1 MSDIRDPQVFLGQD
15 SQQPDALAVLME
27 EYRAMYALV
36 LYRLSALDQR
46 IPIATAAIT
55 TVFGSIA
62 VLPQTLQIV
71 LLIAVPLSLVWLVA
85 TTTNHARSLEDAF
98 RRIEVIEQSANA
110 AARSQ
115 VMTFQSTHPSRGK
128 RVGGRTGQHTV
139 DAVSAT
145 ALLLIAGCYALA
157 VQLVQSI
164 WHTAYC
170 VYVAITLAVMWR
182 IVRSVRR
189 YAYVTS
195 QAMPSAQ

>member
-1 MSDIRDPQVFLGQD
+1 
-15 SQQPDALAVLME
+15 
-27 EYRAMYALV
+27 MYSLV

-62 VLPQTLQIV
+62 VLPETLQIV

-98 RRIEVIEQSANA
+98 RRIEVIELSANA
-110 AARSQ
+110 TAKLQ
-115 VMTFQSTHPSRGK
+115 VMAFQSTHPSRGK
-128 RVGGRTGQHTV
+128 RVGGRTGQNTV

-145 ALLLIAGCYALA
+145 ALLLITGCYFLA
-157 VQLVQSI
+157 VQLVQSM

-170 VYVAITLAVMWR
+170 LYVAVTLAAMWR

-189 YAYVTS
+189 YAYVTTPATS
-195 QAMPSAQ
+195 FAQ